1 MIDTDTLDLE
11 QLRRSADIGGDA
23 HRAIRLAA
31 QLGGEVPLPGSGDT
45 RRRWDIL
52 AEVSA
57 VDLTAGRVLEAHLD
71 ALAIQAEA
79 GLAPDDP
86 AFSGIAADRQSTWG
100 VFAAEGPGV
109 RVTATETA
117 AGWRLDGTKPWC
129 SLADQLSHALITAH
143 VPAGRQ
149 LFAIALDDTV
159 RTDPS
164 PWVSRGLAEVPSTP
178 IELDGTR
185 AVPVGA
191 EGWYLQRPGFAWG
204 GMGVAAC
211 WYGGAVGLAR
221 SVATQAMRKHPDQI
235 GLMHLGGIDVAL
247 FRAGTA
253 LAAAAADVDAG
264 RAAGAAG
271 NSLAGLVRT
280 VIVQTAE
287 EILERAGHALGPAP
301 LAMDEEHARRVADL
315 TVYIRQHHAERDLAA
330 LGTAVLAA
338 GPRW

>member
-1 MIDTDTLDLE
+1 MIDTDPPDLD
-11 QLRRSADIGGDA
+11 QLRRSADVHGDA
-23 HRAIRLAA
+23 HRAIGLAA
-31 QLGGEVPLPGSGDT
+31 LLGPDVPLPGSGGT

-71 ALAIQAEA
+71 ALAILAEA
-79 GLAPDDP
+79 GLTPD
-86 AFSGIAADRQSTWG
+86 AAALSGIGSGVRSTWG

-117 AGWRLDGTKPWC
+117 DGWRLAGTKPWC

-143 VPAGRQ
+143 VPDGRR

-178 IELDGTR
+178 IQLDGT
-185 AVPVGA
+185 AAIPVGA
-191 EGWYLQRPGFAWG
+191 DGWYLQRPGFAWG

-221 SVATQAMRKHPDQI
+221 TVGAQAARKPPDQI
-235 GLMHLGGIDVAL
+235 GLMHLGAVDVAL

-253 LAAAAADVDAG
+253 LSAAAADVDAG
-264 RAAGAAG
+264 RAGGAAG
-271 NSLAGLVRT
+271 STLAGLVRA
-280 VIVQTAE
+280 VVVQTAE
-287 EILERAGHALGPAP
+287 EIMERAGHALGPAP

-315 TVYIRQHHAERDLAA
+315 TVYVRQHHAERDLAA
-330 LGTAVLAA
+330 LGTAVLAD